1 METKTIK
8 ITEFDDDG
16 MIVGEEIT
24 QAHVIESPAELA
36 ALLDTKPV
44 SNYTYTREIKTPKGI
59 QDGTANHVQMI
70 INQIE
75 SGRPQEALYLAVD
88 LLDQLVCGH
97 LVVKLRTPMVTILD
111 KQLRA
116 EAKARSKK

>member
-8 ITEFDDDG
+8 ITEFDDSG
-16 MIVGEEIT
+16 NVVSEQIT
-24 QAHVIESPAELA
+24 EAHLIDSAAELA

-44 SNYTYTREIKTPKGI
+44 SDYAYTREIKTPKGI

-75 SGRPQEALYLAVD
+75 SGQSQQALHLAVD

-97 LVVKLRTPMVTILD
+97 LVVKLRGSNGDGT
-111 KQLRA
+111 
-116 EAKARSKK
+116 